1 MSPEGRWV
9 AAALLVTWLHASC
22 ADSAEVEGAKWKP
35 DLQAGTPKF
44 SLPSTSEI
52 ADKWEEVTVVLE
64 KAKLNATFP
73 GCVAAVGNRSGFM
86 YTQSLGSFTYGE
98 PAPVTHTNPSMST
111 DTQFDLASLTKVLAT
126 TTACMI
132 LYQRGHL
139 DLGDGKF
146 GCPQTADYHPEE
158 DFTCQEKI
166 YNSLLTQTLEYSPG
180 SRYLYS
186 DLSMISLMYVVGTLA
201 RDLGYVQSS
210 DLNMQCVHHRPNS
223 SHSVPYYTQC
233 YYEAFV
239 RVHIVDYLGLKHM
252 QFLPPKQTW
261 ADIAPTWNDSVYRHQ
276 VMQGYVS
283 DGNSYALGGISGHAG
298 LFSGV
303 GDIFTLLHRLMFAG
317 STDTWINATT
327 VTTFTTVYNTTQSS
341 RALGWDT
348 NSYKV
353 KPTDSRLCGGLSSS
367 TFTHTGYTG
376 TQVCCDPVRKIIT
389 ILLTNRCYKNDST
402 RSKQLILLTRRL
414 FNDAVVHVLH

>member
-1 MSPEGRWV
+1 VSRKQKPAINMSPEGRWV

-35 DLQAGTPKF
+35 DSQAGTPKL
-44 SLPSTSEI
+44 SLSSTSEI

-132 LYQRGHL
+132 LYQKGHL
-139 DLGDGKF
+139 DLDMRVSDATLLGPSFGQHGKEAITVRNLLLHNAGFPPDPNPNYWDGKF

-298 LFSGV
+298 YMQYL
-303 GDIFTLLHRLMFAG
+303 
-317 STDTWINATT
+317 
-327 VTTFTTVYNTTQSS
+327 Y
-341 RALGWDT
+341 
-348 NSYKV
+348 
-353 KPTDSRLCGGLSSS
+353 
-367 TFTHTGYTG
+367 TH
-376 TQVCCDPVRKIIT
+376 P
-389 ILLTNRCYKNDST
+389 S
-402 RSKQLILLTRRL
+402 
-414 FNDAVVHVLH
+414 VL